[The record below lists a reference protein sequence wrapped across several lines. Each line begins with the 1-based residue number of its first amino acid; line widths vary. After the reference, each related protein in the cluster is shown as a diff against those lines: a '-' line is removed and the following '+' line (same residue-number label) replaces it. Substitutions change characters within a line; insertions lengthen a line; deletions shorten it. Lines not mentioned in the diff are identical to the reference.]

1 MHEEQMEFATTYFIQ
16 FGCWLYTGGGG
27 DYVA

>member
-16 FGCWLYTGGGG
+16 FGCWLYTGGG